1 MHPCPIQSFTDAC
14 RLDDSNRAT
23 STQQNPH
30 CMPIY
35 IDGGLAPYLSTQ
47 RSRIF
52 FFFLVNVFLNLRDL
66 DMFHVNLKFSKCFI
80 SASKMLKIFHLN
92 FIVSYCFIK
101 TLGFWISFIQT
112 FYFYFYFFYDKK
124 FHLNQC
130 LMVLIERICQKFNE
144 LF

>member
-1 MHPCPIQSFTDAC
+1 MLVAWMIVTGQQAPNKTHTACPFILMVGQ
-14 RLDDSNRAT
+14 L
-23 STQQNPH
+23 
-30 CMPIY
+30 PIY
-35 IDGGLAPYLSTQ
+35 PHKGVGF
-47 RSRIF
+47 F

-80 SASKMLKIFHLN
+80 SASKMLKMFHLN

-112 FYFYFYFFYDKK
+112 FFFILFFYDKK

-144 LF
+144 LFQKI